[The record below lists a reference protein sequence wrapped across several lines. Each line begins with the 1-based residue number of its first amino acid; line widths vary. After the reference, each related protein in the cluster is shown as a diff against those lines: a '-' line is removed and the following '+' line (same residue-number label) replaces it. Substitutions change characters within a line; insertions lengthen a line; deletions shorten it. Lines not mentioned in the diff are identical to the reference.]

1 MTPNE
6 IIVAALSEA
15 GFPPHEQDDQT
26 AIWLR
31 PLPPLEVVEKARD
44 LAYPDTDPERIDPG
58 CWMLIG
64 EFFVDKA
71 AA

>member
-15 GFPPHEQDDQT
+15 GYPPNVQDEGT
-26 AIWLR
+26 ALWLH
-31 PLPPLEVVEKARD
+31 PLPPLDLVEKARD
-44 LAYPDTDPERIDPG
+44 LAYPDTDPERIEAGIWPS
-58 CWMLIG
+58 LG